1 MAVLLLLVFC
11 CLALCLQV
19 ESLGFDEAAIVIK
32 EHLSA
37 RKHSSSDD
45 YCNANPTL
53 CCELSDS
60 QDGCSVSNMPQD
72 VSTLVFPGGET
83 RCIFSTSSPF
93 NFQVIPGK
101 SDKLLI
107 YFQGGGACWDKLSTA
122 LTFCTTDADPDFSGA
137 GIFSRDESNEYKDY
151 TIVHAL
157 YCDGSVWTGDTV
169 RPYKDSNG
177 EFVTQKGL
185 ANAQSVLDW
194 VKQQQTLGSLA
205 STFSNL
211 VIMGC
216 SAGSIGAQVWSSP
229 ILETLSW
236 TQAAVIPDSYIA
248 VFPDGTQG
256 PLIQGFG
263 ACDAW
268 FLDDKLKRICRD
280 GKLTLQLIMTDYF
293 PQYKSIPFAYI
304 QSKVDIIQQSFYVA
318 VAFTSNVSAVITPTQ
333 FYDDVN
339 QIMSLYNKESNFL
352 TYLVDGDQHCFTP
365 NSYYFT
371 ADPLGRLD
379 KQQNTDSP
387 LMSTWTSSFPLTDG
401 QTASTICDGAVEGT
415 AEINNKNT
423 YCSSQVYPKSF
434 QESY

>member
-1 MAVLLLLVFC
+1 MTTLLAAVVCATLV
-11 CLALCLQV
+11 LRVA
-19 ESLGFDEAAIVIK
+19 SLGFDEAAVVIK
-32 EHLSA
+32 EHLSM
-37 RKHSSSDD
+37 RKHDSADD
-45 YCNANPTL
+45 YCSDNPSL
-53 CCELSDS
+53 CCELSS
-60 QDGCSVSNMPQD
+60 SNNGCSVSNMPQD

-83 RCIFSTSSPF
+83 RCIFSTSSKF

-101 SDKLLI
+101 SDKLLF

-194 VKQQQTLGSLA
+194 VKSQQSVGSLA
-205 STFSNL
+205 ATFSSL

-236 TQAAVIPDSYIA
+236 TEAAVIPDSYIA

-256 PLIQGFG
+256 TL
-263 ACDAW
+263 
-268 FLDDKLKRICRD
+268 LTRIHLLFD
-280 GKLTLQLIMTDYF
+280 
-293 PQYKSIPFAYI
+293 
-304 QSKVDIIQQSFYVA
+304 
-318 VAFTSNVSAVITPTQ
+318 
-333 FYDDVN
+333 
-339 QIMSLYNKESNFL
+339 
-352 TYLVDGDQHCFTP
+352 
-365 NSYYFT
+365 
-371 ADPLGRLD
+371 
-379 KQQNTDSP
+379 
-387 LMSTWTSSFPLTDG
+387 
-401 QTASTICDGAVEGT
+401 
-415 AEINNKNT
+415 
-423 YCSSQVYPKSF
+423 
-434 QESY
+434 